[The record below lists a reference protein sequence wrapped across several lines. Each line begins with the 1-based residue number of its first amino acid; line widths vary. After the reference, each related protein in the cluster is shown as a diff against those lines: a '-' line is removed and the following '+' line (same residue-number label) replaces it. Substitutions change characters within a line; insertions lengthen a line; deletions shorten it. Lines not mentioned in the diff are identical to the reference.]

1 MHYFCQLSTLSQ
13 VNCLQFSHHPLSCL
27 YQAMQMQKTISIANI
42 LVLLVH
48 VVSLSLY
55 IYNDKT
61 VLCCYLFHLVYKM

>member
-1 MHYFCQLSTLSQ
+1 
-13 VNCLQFSHHPLSCL
+13 
-27 YQAMQMQKTISIANI
+27 MQKTISIANI

-61 VLCCYLFHLVYKM
+61 VVVTLFILFIKCR

>member
-1 MHYFCQLSTLSQ
+1 
-13 VNCLQFSHHPLSCL
+13 
-27 YQAMQMQKTISIANI
+27 MQTQKTISIAN
-42 LVLLVH
+42 VLFSLLH